1 MSGEVERV
9 HATAIAIGGRVALI
23 RGASGSGK
31 SDLAFRCLGLPLSP
45 IVRDKVLL
53 VSDDQVVLKQEG
65 SFLHASAPAQL
76 RGKLEVRGI
85 GILEVD
91 AVGEGNVVLVVDLVR
106 DGAIERFPDPWQFA
120 HILGLDVPLIRLSPF
135 ESSSPLKLV
144 AAIDMAPQPRVQ
156 PKA

>member
-1 MSGEVERV
+1 MSGEAERI

-31 SDLAFRCLGLPLSP
+31 SDLAFRCLGLPPSP

-65 SFLHASAPAQL
+65 SVLHASAPAQL

-120 HILGLDVPLIRLSPF
+120 HILGFDVPVIRLSPF
-135 ESSSPLKLV
+135 EGSSPLKLV
-144 AAIDMAPQPRVQ
+144 AAIYMAPQPRVQ

>member
-45 IVRDKVLL
+45 IVRDKVVL
-53 VSDDQVVLKQEG
+53 VSDDQVVLKREG

-91 AVGEGNVVLVVDLVR
+91 AIGEGNVLLVVDLVR

-120 HILGLDVPLIRLSPF
+120 HILGLDVPVIRLSPF